1 MAQDPGGITQLAG
14 TVRVGGTAIDR
25 NVLSSIHA
33 ASRKTGV
40 SFAFMLAKARRESN
54 FEPTAENATSSA
66 QGLFQFTKQTWLG
79 QIKAH
84 GAEHGLGALARQ
96 IHRGADGRYVVDDP
110 KTAKAILDLREDHV
124 VSSAM
129 AAEYAADNRR
139 VLTHALGRKVGDTD
153 LYFAHFL
160 GPGGAI
166 EFLSALDRDPN
177 QDASAL
183 LPKAASAN
191 RSIFFGASGEGR
203 TLGEIHAIVERN
215 IDASMRRY
223 AGAGN
228 LPELNGPIPLPP
240 GVKPE
245 SIALAAA
252 RAARPEAMGV
262 VGGEAVASLPPTPD
276 LKPARAPEN
285 MGATRVALANQ
296 PPRPL
301 AMKPKPEDMGDFGA
315 TPTTPPET
323 MLARAESPPRWSD
336 QTLAFTLAA
345 TYPMPNTQ
353 DQARAFDAV
362 QAFADINQAGFQWAM
377 AENDS
382 NGDDG
387 LLDGMAP
394 PGLPQAALP
403 ARAMPKDAPPI
414 QVATGDTLPRPT
426 ATKDKRLAPETVAD
440 LETVARAIP
449 AAVTRPTPT
458 ATAANGAASYAVLA
472 VVETFD
478 PNQRVT
484 AFSAPIPVLDPPP
497 DPTATREP
505 PVAEPVTAEAKPPDS
520 LPVPPPDALDPT
532 RARTVAALDW
542 FRRMF
547 G

>member
-1 MAQDPGGITQLAG
+1 
-14 TVRVGGTAIDR
+14 
-25 NVLSSIHA
+25 
-33 ASRKTGV
+33 
-40 SFAFMLAKARRESN
+40 
-54 FEPTAENATSSA
+54 
-66 QGLFQFTKQTWLG
+66 
-79 QIKAH
+79 
-84 GAEHGLGALARQ
+84 
-96 IHRGADGRYVVDDP
+96 
-110 KTAKAILDLREDHV
+110 
-124 VSSAM
+124 
-129 AAEYAADNRR
+129 
-139 VLTHALGRKVGDTD
+139 
-153 LYFAHFL
+153 
-160 GPGGAI
+160 
-166 EFLSALDRDPN
+166 
-177 QDASAL
+177 
-183 LPKAASAN
+183 
-191 RSIFFGASGEGR
+191 
-203 TLGEIHAIVERN
+203 
-215 IDASMRRY
+215 
-223 AGAGN
+223 
-228 LPELNGPIPLPP
+228 
-240 GVKPE
+240 
-245 SIALAAA
+245 
-252 RAARPEAMGV
+252 
-262 VGGEAVASLPPTPD
+262 
-276 LKPARAPEN
+276 